1 MTRRHGRFYRIA
13 QCRLS
18 GLINGLGPGGHSG
31 WPGPG
36 GGGGG
41 PHGSIVQ
48 PWGEG
53 GRRVGGTPA
62 PGHRASCPGDEEGG
76 RGGWVGI
83 LVKVVI
89 MKGGGDENS
98 PVGYLSVAIS

>member
-1 MTRRHGRFYRIA
+1 MVSSTKELSSSAAQDSVGERGVSPTLLPIA
-13 QCRLS
+13 
-18 GLINGLGPGGHSG
+18 PETDE
-31 WPGPG
+31 W
-36 GGGGG
+36 
-41 PHGSIVQ
+41 
-48 PWGEG
+48 
-53 GRRVGGTPA
+53 RRVGGTPA